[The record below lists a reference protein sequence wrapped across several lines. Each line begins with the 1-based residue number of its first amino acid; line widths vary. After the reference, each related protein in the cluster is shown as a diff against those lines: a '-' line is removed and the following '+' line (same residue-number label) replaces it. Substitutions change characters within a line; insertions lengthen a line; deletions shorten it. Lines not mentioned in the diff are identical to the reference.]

1 MRNKASL
8 AGGVAIKFLKWSIEG
23 ITLIASIFCL
33 SGIEKQMWQVIPAVV
48 FFVLWLVEMVVWEGA
63 ECVIEWLE

>member
-8 AGGVAIKFLKWSIEG
+8 ARVIIGFLKWSIEG

-48 FFVLWLVEMVVWEGA
+48 LLVLWLVEMVVWEGA